1 MQVLCDLQVLFL
13 IFNCQTPGRN
23 PDCIKKISGKDRII
37 LLLKGAEEKV
47 ECKGGKSALFLVYV
61 EDFDMKCYNSFICN
75 GIFRCLPT
83 DISFRA
89 IALIF
94 Q

>member
-1 MQVLCDLQVLFL
+1 MGCKPDWDLFGA
-13 IFNCQTPGRN
+13 CETDSSKGRDS
-23 PDCIKKISGKDRII
+23 DCVEKISGKDCII

-47 ECKGGKSALFLVYV
+47 ECKGGESALFLVCV
-61 EDFDMKCYNSFICN
+61 EDFEMKCYNLLVCN

>member
-13 IFNCQTPGRN
+13 IFNCQTPE
-23 PDCIKKISGKDRII
+23 ISGKDRII